1 MRNLKSG
8 PPSNT
13 AAMQADAN
21 AEAEAETD
29 GADGPRF
36 MEADV
41 ECLLSTVYNWGLSY
55 LW

>member
-1 MRNLKSG
+1 
-8 PPSNT
+8 
-13 AAMQADAN
+13 MQ